1 MLINAKLK
9 SDKWTYTVASSIKL
23 VKGRYRMSAYGTDKA
38 GAFGN
43 SAPPN
48 RRIVQFTLK

>member
-1 MLINAKLK
+1 MDATP
-9 SDKWTYTVASSIKL
+9 SASTIKL
-23 VKGRYRMSAYGTDKA
+23 VKGRYRVSAYGTDNG

-43 SAPPN
+43 SAPPK